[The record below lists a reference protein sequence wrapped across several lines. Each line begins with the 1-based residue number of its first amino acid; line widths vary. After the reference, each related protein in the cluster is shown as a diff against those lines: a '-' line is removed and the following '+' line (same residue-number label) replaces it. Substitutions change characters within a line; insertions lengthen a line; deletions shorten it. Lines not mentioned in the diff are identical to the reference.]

1 MASRA
6 ADSSHFY
13 LGSWTFEIAPGKDKL
28 GIDAYSNSGEQFSLT
43 ISGEKQ
49 LAQITAPGFYFPS
62 FEALC
67 KCVTLALQKNANLSA
82 RVEKSKDS
90 ALSLVLVQLT
100 PYAGEITLS
109 LEMAEVPQTIERRL
123 DHITSFINGCN
134 WTKDRLSSQEEHKH
148 ANLTVFHNGLA
159 VCKHA
164 GGNGHVSVSTG
175 KPFTYGKHYFEVK
188 IVRCANNYC
197 MVGVQSSLA
206 PLSPYPGANPF
217 ATGKAIYGANGHCY
231 RDNTS
236 ADYGLGGFGPGDY
249 VGLHLDMDAKKVTFY
264 INGRSGAAMDLADST
279 YYFVINVYSVG
290 DTVKLL
296 PKYCRHE

>member
-1 MASRA
+1 MASPA
-6 ADSSHFY
+6 TDNLFY
-13 LGSWTFEIAPGKDKL
+13 VGPWTFEVTLDEEKL
-28 GIDAYSNSGEQFSLT
+28 GLHAHSNSGEHFSLT

-62 FEALC
+62 FEALR
-67 KCVTLALQKNANLSA
+67 KCVELALQKKETLSA
-82 RVEKSKDS
+82 RVEKSCKDS
-90 ALSLVLVQLT
+90 TRNLVLAQRT
-100 PYAGEITLS
+100 PYAGEITFS
-109 LEMAEVPQTIERRL
+109 LEMTEVPQTVENRL
-123 DHITSFINGCN
+123 EYISSFIST
-134 WTKDRLSSQEEHKH
+134 WTKDRLSSLENCKH

-159 VCKHA
+159 VVKHT

-188 IVRCANNYC
+188 IVRCVSNYC
-197 MVGVQSSLA
+197 MVGVQSTLQ
-206 PLSPYPGANPF
+206 PLTPYAGANPF
-217 ATGKAIYGANGHCY
+217 ATGKSIYGANGHCY

-249 VGLHLDMDAKKVTFY
+249 VGLLLDMDAKKVTFY
-264 INGRSGAAMDLADST
+264 INGRSGAPMDLVDHT
-279 YYFVINVYSVG
+279 YYFVINVHSVG